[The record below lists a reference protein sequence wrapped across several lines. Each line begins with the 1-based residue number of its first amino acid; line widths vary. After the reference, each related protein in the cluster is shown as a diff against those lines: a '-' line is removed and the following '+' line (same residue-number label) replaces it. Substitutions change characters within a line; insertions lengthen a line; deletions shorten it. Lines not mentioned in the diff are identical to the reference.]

1 MGGDWK
7 LRNPFR
13 PGAGALPPVLSG
25 RDRELSIAHEL
36 LDSLESGSAS
46 PRGLLFFGPRGNG
59 KTTLLARIAED
70 ARSRGIRVENL
81 SVAALGSGHALT
93 RHLQEKAGLL
103 TPRTPGT
110 HADGFGISTDAAV
123 RTGDVAEL
131 FLAWVGASDV
141 PLVILL
147 DEAHALEPEV
157 GRIFFSAVQEANT
170 QSLPLLLAAA
180 GTLDA
185 PRRLGHA
192 GAFTERAFRHV
203 PVGRLERAAT
213 LRALVEPA
221 KDAGRPLHEE
231 AATLLARES
240 QDYPYF
246 IQLFGSAA
254 WRATGPA
261 DSAIS
266 AEAAHRGTIE
276 TRVEIELFF
285 TERYGE
291 ARERDVDA
299 ALVPLARLFAKHGG
313 SSTEG
318 ELQALLRD
326 LARRES
332 IEGGRQQLLDTL
344 SDLGV
349 VWETPPTA
357 WEMGIPSFA
366 DFLLAHHSARGDA

>member
-1 MGGDWK
+1 MSGEWK

-36 LDSLESGSAS
+36 LDSLEGGGPA

-81 SVAALGSGHALT
+81 AARAFGGERTLA
-93 RHLQEKAGLL
+93 RHLQEKAGLAAPRIPG
-103 TPRTPGT
+103 PRTR
-110 HADGFGISTDAAV
+110 FGISVGAAAPAE
-123 RTGDVAEL
+123 DLPEL
-131 FLAWVGASDV
+131 FRAWVGANAL

-147 DEAHALEPEV
+147 DEAHTVEPEA
-157 GRIFFSAVQEANT
+157 GRVFFSAVQEAT
-170 QSLPLLLAAA
+170 TRSPPFLLVLA
-180 GTLDA
+180 GTPDA
-185 PRRLGHA
+185 PRRLGRV
-192 GAFTERAFRHV
+192 GTFTERAFRRV

-231 AATLLARES
+231 AASLLAGES

-246 IQLFGSAA
+246 IQLLGSAA
-254 WRATGPA
+254 WRATESA

-266 AEAAHRGTIE
+266 AEAAHRGAIE
-276 TRVEIELFF
+276 ARVEIELFF

-291 ARERDVDA
+291 AREREIDDALGPLA
-299 ALVPLARLFAKHGG
+299 ALFAERGG
-313 SSTEG
+313 QLTDG
-318 ELQALLRD
+318 ELQALLRN
-326 LARRES
+326 LTRREF
-332 IEGGRQQLLDTL
+332 IEGGRQQLLQTL

-349 VWETPPTA
+349 VWETPPA
-357 WEMGIPSFA
+357 GWEMGIPSFA
-366 DFLLAHHSARGDA
+366 DFLLAHHSPQGDA